1 MHFVTTING
10 GVKIIKDKIKKYIF
24 KRKKKKIYI
33 YIYNNKKKKFED

>member
-24 KRKKKKIYI
+24 KRKKKNIYI
-33 YIYNNKKKKFED
+33 YIIIIIKKFED